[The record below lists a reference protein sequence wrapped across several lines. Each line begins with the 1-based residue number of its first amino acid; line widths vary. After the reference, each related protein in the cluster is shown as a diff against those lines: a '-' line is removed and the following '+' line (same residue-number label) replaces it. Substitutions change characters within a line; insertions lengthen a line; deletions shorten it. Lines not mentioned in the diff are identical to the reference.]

1 MGAAMTA
8 LIFNAIPGELWAALA
23 AIVAAVAAWL
33 VARRSGVRA
42 ERDKLQRNNAESY
55 RKTTEAMQDA
65 DFGSGDLDD
74 DTRWLSKRKDKR

>member
-1 MGAAMTA
+1 MTA

-42 ERDKLQRNNAESY
+42 ERDGARKQAEQDY
-55 RKTTEAMQDA
+55 RKTTEAMQNA
-65 DFGSGDLDD
+65 DIGRGDPDD
-74 DTRWLSKRKDKR
+74 DTEWLSKRKDKR